1 MAFEALLGRPLP
13 ADYREFLLKHNG
25 GYPVVTLG
33 EAQDGEEFMLGGF
46 LQLDPDGM
54 DEPYTM
60 HLCTPARREADYG
73 WGLPADALVFA
84 DDPGGNLF
92 TLSLDDPHHTVRFID
107 HESDAPFETH
117 QVLAQ
122 GFTAFLQLI
131 RSVDSQAAL
140 DAAAQREE
148 RKMLTSGSFPVA
160 LDAQLQRAEAHLPEV
175 REAVRRACLEVF
187 DEKTHFA
194 LHDDPRSRHVFDVM
208 LWLHETATG
217 PGITRADMH
226 EILKAWFRDAR
237 GGFGLNGYAPGFLDD
252 WWAARFDEG
261 ALEGDVNGKGT
272 FTPAA
277 RTALVATLRARSV

>member
-1 MAFEALLGRPLP
+1 
-13 ADYREFLLKHNG
+13 
-25 GYPVVTLG
+25 
-33 EAQDGEEFMLGGF
+33 
-46 LQLDPDGM
+46 
-54 DEPYTM
+54 
-60 HLCTPARREADYG
+60 
-73 WGLPADALVFA
+73 
-84 DDPGGNLF
+84 
-92 TLSLDDPHHTVRFID
+92 
-107 HESDAPFETH
+107 
-117 QVLAQ
+117 
-122 GFTAFLQLI
+122 
-131 RSVDSQAAL
+131 
-140 DAAAQREE
+140 
-148 RKMLTSGSFPVA
+148 MLTSGSFPVA

-261 ALEGDVNGKGT
+261 ALEGDVNGKGPSHQRRAPPWWPHCAHARYEADT
-272 FTPAA
+272 VGDLLTPVLLAHGGINVHA
-277 RTALVATLRARSV
+277 EPQA